1 MAIIKCPNCGREI
14 SDKAHQCVHCGET
27 FTKVNYQREFRC
39 SECGTVLTEADT
51 ICFNCGCPV
60 DNVEHQQVDVTKE
73 KKTSK
78 LKGVIAVIVA
88 FALIGGLGGIF
99 LKSYSD
105 AYQREKE
112 KKIYNEYIDNL
123 IQVQEAMLAGGS
135 DSESL
140 CNLTY
145 RVWGNAIY
153 EDRDEETDKYTRPD
167 GYFVSDFNIALEN
180 LYADENT
187 QTTVSRIEEN
197 KCSVKKI
204 MKELQTVP
212 EGLEDCFDSVM
223 SLNEVY
229 NKLTNMAVNP
239 TGSYQKFGDT
249 INDVVPAFTSAF
261 DKLDTQIPEKKE

>member
-1 MAIIKCPNCGREI
+1 
-14 SDKAHQCVHCGET
+14 
-27 FTKVNYQREFRC
+27 
-39 SECGTVLTEADT
+39 
-51 ICFNCGCPV
+51 
-60 DNVEHQQVDVTKE
+60 
-73 KKTSK
+73 
-78 LKGVIAVIVA
+78 
-88 FALIGGLGGIF
+88 
-99 LKSYSD
+99 
-105 AYQREKE
+105 
-112 KKIYNEYIDNL
+112 
-123 IQVQEAMLAGGS
+123 MLAGGS

-204 MKELQTVP
+204 MKELRTVP

-249 INDVVPAFTSAF
+249 INSCTHTSHF
-261 DKLDTQIPEKKE
+261 IDKFLCL